1 MARLLDSAPS
11 DAGRRPSAFRALT
24 VAFVVGAWVCWPAAR
39 AHAQSSPDAG
49 SPAAP
54 LARPDAGSAGGD
66 AAAPAAETEPAIPEI
81 PRTELF
87 IPLPPKPAGDFAA
100 QRRAKPLRTTVGIP
114 PTASDLGNE
123 TDLGPS
129 ADSAGVDVLQKGSW
143 TFNLRGYIRAP
154 MRISLGPTDVS
165 SATAP
170 SGSEFHSP
178 PRMVGFSSSNW
189 AYIAI
194 APNTSASVRAT
205 ISNARVSGTLIL
217 TTSTLD
223 EIGYDDLDSRGGIA
237 QGYVTIKF
245 PETFGSRGGLA
256 VTAGAFSNSYGTAG
270 PRQTNTGFYGTYLF
284 GRIHNVGEDVTASY
298 DLTDHVELLMEQGAG
313 AKMDL
318 LPILGMNLPKQMF
331 IPGDPRTSL
340 GSTFIHHEHVGLRV
354 DDWLKIGAHYLTEW
368 TPDDRNPAPHG
379 EGRLSSAGADV
390 HVDHE
395 RFGSFYAGYSHVW
408 GHNLMPLDE
417 GLQVIHGGRGYDF
430 KLQYFGNKLRQY
442 QGSGAYFPNDS
453 GRVETVLFQWTLRS
467 YELFDGGSYRRANAS
482 LSLYGMYSHAYSPPT
497 AGNPL
502 MISNGPTFR
511 PPFTIDE
518 NKLKFGSML
527 EIAALRNLSINA
539 RADRVQPTSSDP
551 AQNYTALTGQLILRS
566 DWRSSRQ
573 VIFGYT
579 HFFLGAHD
587 YPDSPYSALYKQA
600 DANLFVVSAIMSL

>member
-11 DAGRRPSAFRALT
+11 DAAGRRASAFRVLTFAL
-24 VAFVVGAWVCWPAAR
+24 VVGASLCWPAAR

-49 SPAAP
+49 SP
-54 LARPDAGSAGGD
+54 GGD
-66 AAAPAAETEPAIPEI
+66 AAAPPAPPAETESAIPEI

-87 IPLPPKPAGDFAA
+87 IPLPPKPEGDFAA
-100 QRRAKPLRTTVGIP
+100 QRRAKPLKTTVGIP

-123 TDLGPS
+123 TDLGS
-129 ADSAGVDVLQKGSW
+129 AADSAGVDVLQKGSW

-154 MRISLGPTDVS
+154 MRISLGPTDAS
-165 SATAP
+165 GATTP
-170 SGSEFHSP
+170 SGAEFHSP

-223 EIGYDDLDSRGGIA
+223 EIGYDDLDSRGGIS
-237 QGYVTIKF
+237 QGYITIKF
-245 PETFGSRGGLA
+245 PETFGSRGGVA

-298 DLTDHVELLMEQGAG
+298 DLTDHVELLLEQGAG

-318 LPILGMNLPKQMF
+318 LPILGMSLPKQMF
-331 IPGDPRTSL
+331 TPGDPRQSL

-354 DDWLKIGAHYLTEW
+354 DDWLKLGAHYLTEW
-368 TPDDRNPAPHG
+368 TPDDRSPAPHG

-390 HVDHE
+390 HLDHE
-395 RFGSFYAGYSHVW
+395 TLGSLYVGYSHVW

-442 QGSGAYFPNDS
+442 QGSGSYFPNDS

-467 YELFDGGSYRRANAS
+467 YELFSSSYRRANAS
-482 LSLYGMYSHAYSPPT
+482 LSLYGMFSHSYSPPT
-497 AGNPL
+497 MGFLDLRTSGGPYF
-502 MISNGPTFR
+502 GPTT
-511 PPFTIDE
+511 FTINE
-518 NKLKFGSML
+518 NKLKFGSQL

-539 RADRVQPTSSDP
+539 RFDRVQPTSSDT
-551 AQNYTALTGQLILRS
+551 AQSYTALTGQLILRS
-566 DWRSSRQ
+566 DWRSNRQ

-579 HFFLGAHD
+579 RFFLGAHD

-600 DANLFVVSAIMSL
+600 DSNLFVVSAIMSL